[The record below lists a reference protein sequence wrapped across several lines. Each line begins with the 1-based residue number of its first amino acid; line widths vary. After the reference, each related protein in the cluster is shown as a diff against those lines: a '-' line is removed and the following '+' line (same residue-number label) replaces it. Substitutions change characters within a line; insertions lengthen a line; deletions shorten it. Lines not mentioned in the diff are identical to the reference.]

1 MVILSRYIIEY
12 VVTDVLGGLYFLAC
26 TYMFEKLKVEN
37 LYIRFGVF
45 IGGFMLTLAIS
56 KYLFK

>member
-1 MVILSRYIIEY
+1 MSRYIIEY
-12 VVTDVLGGLYFLAC
+12 VVTGVLGGLYFLAC